1 MSQKPR
7 AKMLATVMS
16 RALGIIAGSPEPERF
31 FSEQSLRW
39 RSGREA
45 AAAEALQ
52 ERAVCSRGKGW
63 WDGLWRLRGLK
74 TGREGRCGARGLGR
88 GCQADARDDSC
99 TFPLERRCHL
109 KA

>member
-7 AKMLATVMS
+7 AKMLATVIS
-16 RALGIIAGSPEPERF
+16 SALGIIAGSPDSERF
-31 FSEQSLRW
+31 SSEQSLLW
-39 RSGREA
+39 RSGRES

-52 ERAVCSRGKGW
+52 KRAVCSRGKGW

-74 TGREGRCGARGLGR
+74 TGSEGRRGARRLGR
-88 GCQADARDDSC
+88 GCQADARDDSRI
-99 TFPLERRCHL
+99 FPLERRCHL